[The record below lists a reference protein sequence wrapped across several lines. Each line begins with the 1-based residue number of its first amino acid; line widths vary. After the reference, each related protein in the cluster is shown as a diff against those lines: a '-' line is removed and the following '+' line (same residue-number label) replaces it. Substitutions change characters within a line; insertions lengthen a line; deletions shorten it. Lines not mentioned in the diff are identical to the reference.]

1 MTTIQ
6 TAMLPTKL
14 IACYRSGVPLASV
27 TAVCSQGWPLL
38 TSFQAALLHPIYQMP
53 LSKLVL
59 KLRDH
64 LDVAETTEWSLTEHE
79 LSEIKLCMSAIM
91 YDLNAIWQ
99 APQDSKQHIA
109 SLPTT
114 PVAVGSAA
122 RLLSLASWYHF
133 ITSKRLS
140 FPQYRVSPHNNNL
153 GWENFSAWLDDAFE
167 IKTDWESVKS
177 RHEQAE
183 EFKRR
188 EAAIQTIK
196 AESIYKRID
205 FNKVWNWI
213 DIQLADHAEYPLGRR
228 ATLKELFMRGD
239 LAPEDWCADDVDDL
253 VEAVLSCCDC
263 GNEIT
268 HFINTRLNH
277 IRQIINDFYG
287 SFTLLSTV
295 ASDGKL
301 AHPDAVHTEQE
312 KLFFSEIDNKLD
324 ALSAVPPAPKRES
337 FASTPLFLKAQA
349 QHRLLVRRHSLRAE
363 QSNQANTNNI

>member
-1 MTTIQ
+1 MPTIQ

-64 LDVAETTEWSLTEHE
+64 LDVAENTEWSMTDHE

-99 APQDSKQHIA
+99 ASQDSKQHIA
-109 SLPTT
+109 SLPAT

-122 RLLSLASWYHF
+122 RLLALASWYHF

-140 FPQYRVSPHNNNL
+140 FPQYRVSKHNNNL
-153 GWENFSAWLDDAFE
+153 EWENFSTWLDDAFE
-167 IKTDWESVKS
+167 IKTEWESVKN

-183 EFKRR
+183 EFRRR
-188 EAAIQTIK
+188 EAAVQTIK

-213 DIQLADHAEYPLGRR
+213 DIQLADSPAYPLGRR
-228 ATLKELFMRGD
+228 TTFKELFMRGD

-253 VEAVLSCCDC
+253 VEAILSCCDC

-268 HFINTRLNH
+268 HFINTRLSH

-287 SFTLLSTV
+287 SFTLLTAV
-295 ASDGKL
+295 ASDSKL
-301 AHPDAVHTEQE
+301 AHPDAQHTAQE
-312 KLFFSEIDNKLD
+312 AAFFSEIDSKLD
-324 ALSAVPPAPKRES
+324 SLTALPPAPKRES
-337 FASTPLFLKAQA
+337 FASTALFLKAQA
-349 QHRLLVRRHSLRAE
+349 QHRLLTRRHSLRAE
-363 QSNQANTNNI
+363 NNPQTNTDTI